1 MLQTN
6 NQKFSSQEKTTII
19 SLLLIGLFIV
29 LVAYV
34 NNPND
39 KKISPDLSVHSSKTT

>member
-6 NQKFSSQEKTTII
+6 NQKYSKQEKQTII

-29 LVAYV
+29 LVAYM
-34 NNPND
+34 NNPNESTF
-39 KKISPDLSVHSSKTT
+39 SPTVKTEIK

>member
-6 NQKFSSQEKTTII
+6 NQKFSKQEKQTII

-29 LVAYV
+29 LVAYM
-34 NNPND
+34 NNPNE
-39 KKISPDLSVHSSKTT
+39 STFPVTVKTEIK